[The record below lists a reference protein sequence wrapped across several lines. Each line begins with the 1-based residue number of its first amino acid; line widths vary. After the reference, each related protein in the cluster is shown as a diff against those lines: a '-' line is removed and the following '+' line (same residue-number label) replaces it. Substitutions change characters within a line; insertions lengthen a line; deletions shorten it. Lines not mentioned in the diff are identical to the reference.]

1 MSMTPAVIPNVLA
14 NRYAT
19 KEMVAIF
26 DPVNKIIAER
36 KFWITILRLQKAGGL
51 SITDSEIASYEKVV
65 EKVDLASIEKR
76 ERANRHDV
84 KARIE
89 EFNSLAG
96 LEKIHIGLTSRDLTE
111 NIELIAIKDGLN
123 LVRRRTLETLF
134 LLEKSITK
142 YEKTYMVGR
151 SHNVAAQVTT
161 LGKRFATC
169 AQELLFSLA
178 SLEELIARLPLRGLK
193 GPVGTGQDQIA
204 LLGSIKDLNKLEEKL
219 AKEYGFENTLSSV
232 GQIYPRS
239 IDFEVVSKLLQIASA
254 PSSMATTIRLMSGF
268 GLVSEG
274 FKSGQV
280 GSSAMPHK
288 MNARSSERIN
298 GMMVLLRGYATMAAD
313 LAGDQWN
320 EGDVSCSVVRRVV
333 IPDAFYTID
342 GLLHTFMTV
351 LTEFGIY
358 EENINKE
365 LAEQLPFLAT
375 SQILTELVKKGMG
388 REIAH
393 ELIKKHATTTTAS
406 NFFNALA
413 SEKDFPLS
421 INELNNLIIDPADFS
436 GSALAQSQ
444 EVADEIRKITKGQ
457 VSKEELQS
465 LISRSI
471 HS

>member
-51 SITDSEIASYEKVV
+51 SITDSDITAYEKVV

-89 EFNSLAG
+89 EFNALAG
-96 LEKIHIGLTSRDLTE
+96 IEKIHIGLTSRDLTE

-193 GPVGTGQDQIA
+193 GPVGTGQDQIST
-204 LLGSIKDLNKLEEKL
+204 LGSTKDLNKLEEKL

-298 GMMVLLRGYATMAAD
+298 GMTVLLRGYVTMAAD

-358 EENINKE
+358 EDNINKE
-365 LAEQLPFLAT
+365 LADQLPFLAT

-413 SEKDFPLS
+413 REKDFPLTMV
-421 INELNNLIIDPADFS
+421 ELNNLIKDLASFA
-436 GSALAQSQ
+436 GSAVDQSQ
-444 EVADEIRKITKGQ
+444 VIANEIKKFTTSEVTK
-457 VSKEELQS
+457 VDLQS
-465 LISRSI
+465 LI
-471 HS
+471 

>member
-26 DPVNKIIAER
+26 DPINKIIAER

-51 SITDSEIASYEKVV
+51 SITDSDFASYEKVV

-89 EFNSLAG
+89 EFNALAG
-96 LEKIHIGLTSRDLTE
+96 IEKIHIGLTSRDLTE

-178 SLEELIARLPLRGLK
+178 SLEELIARLPLRGLR

-204 LLGSIKDLNKLEEKL
+204 TLGSTKDLSKLEEKL

-298 GMMVLLRGYATMAAD
+298 GMMVLLRGYTTMAAD

-358 EENINKE
+358 EKNINNE

-406 NFFNALA
+406 NFFNILS

-421 INELNNLIIDPADFS
+421 INELNDLIKDPATFA
-436 GSALAQSQ
+436 GSAIEQTR
-444 EVADEIRKITKGQ
+444 EVTGEIKKITKGEITM
-457 VSKEELQS
+457 VDLQS
-465 LISRSI
+465 LI
-471 HS
+471 